1 MALGP
6 AANAFRSMH
15 TQISP
20 HGSQP
25 KYRKCPRYGSWRHSY
40 PIIDVS
46 EETRVEIQNR
56 VIGKSGGAHSER
68 GKPVSVILA
77 DDHPVVVL
85 GLQEIISQ
93 TSTCQVVATAGS
105 VSEMM
110 SALRRNSCDLL
121 ICDYAFDNGT
131 DADGIRMIERVR
143 RAYPGVKIILLTA
156 FENKLLARRLMLRGV
171 NAFVGKRSDGVEILP
186 KIIETIFENERYLSM
201 RPFIRQNKEGRVLTG
216 GEATV
221 MKDDLTFREWE
232 VMRLLERGA
241 NVIEIARRMNRS
253 SKTISA
259 QKISAM
265 KKLEVKNDV
274 ELIHVARRILWN
286 WERL

>member
-1 MALGP
+1 
-6 AANAFRSMH
+6 
-15 TQISP
+15 
-20 HGSQP
+20 
-25 KYRKCPRYGSWRHSY
+25 
-40 PIIDVS
+40 
-46 EETRVEIQNR
+46 
-56 VIGKSGGAHSER
+56 
-68 GKPVSVILA
+68 
-77 DDHPVVVL
+77 
-85 GLQEIISQ
+85 
-93 TSTCQVVATAGS
+93 
-105 VSEMM
+105 
-110 SALRRNSCDLL
+110 
-121 ICDYAFDNGT
+121 
-131 DADGIRMIERVR
+131 
-143 RAYPGVKIILLTA
+143 
-156 FENKLLARRLMLRGV
+156 MLRGV